1 MSEEKSVI
9 EFPKWVVPHASH
21 IVRQTAQP
29 GESRPGTE
37 NSLLSAGD
45 APDHIST
52 PAWTEFSVNRV
63 TGEVMVLV
71 QDAEEEAKALAEHV
85 APEKKDESA
94 SDPDLA
100 HANDAA
106 V

>member
-1 MSEEKSVI
+1 MSDVI

-29 GESRPGTE
+29 GDSRPGTE
-37 NSLLSAGD
+37 NSLLSAGE

-85 APEKKDESA
+85 APEKQDEPA
-94 SDPDLA
+94 SDSDLA